1 MTYKLGIDVGG
12 TNTDGAIL
20 DDDMNVITS
29 FKSPT
34 TDDIETGIR
43 NVIKMLLDDIDFDKS
58 KITHAMLGTTQCTN
72 AIVTRKG
79 LNSVGVVRTGAPAG
93 TAVEPLYSMPDDL
106 LEVIGKNTYQV
117 RGGHEF
123 NGDLISELD
132 EDELK
137 EIAEELKGKVSSV
150 AITSI
155 FSPVNNEHEVR
166 AREIFRAVMG
176 DDVSFSLSSEI
187 GSIGLLEREN
197 ATVLNASIIDVA
209 RKTIYGFEKA
219 LELNE
224 INANVYFCQN
234 DGTLMSKDYT
244 LKYPILTVA
253 CGPTNSLRG
262 ASFLSDF
269 QNAIIVDV
277 GGTTT
282 DIGVLNNGFPRESSL
297 SVELGGV
304 QTNFRMPDIYSLG
317 LGGGTI
323 VRIEKDEFKIGP
335 DSVGYLLP
343 EKAKIFG
350 GDTLTVTDIAVA
362 KGILELG
369 DRTLVSDIDSQLIDN
384 IYNEILKM
392 IERSIERMKTSAEDV
407 PVVLVGGGSSL
418 IKGDLEGTS
427 EVVVPDNG
435 GVANAIGSAISDI
448 SGEVEKIYSI
458 DPGKREETLEEIKKI
473 AIREAVE
480 AGADENKTEIISFE
494 DVPLAYLPGNAT
506 RIKVKAAGP
515 LKK

>member
-1 MTYKLGIDVGG
+1 MAYKLGIDVGG

-20 DDDMNVITS
+20 DEQMNVISS

-34 TDDIETGIR
+34 TDDIESGIK
-43 NVIKMLLDDIDFDKS
+43 NVIEMLLGDIDFDKS
-58 KITHAMLGTTQCTN
+58 EITHAMLGTTQCTN

-79 LNSVGVVRTGAPAG
+79 LNSVGVIRTGAPAG

-106 LEVIGKNTYQV
+106 LSVIGENTYQV

-123 NGDLISELD
+123 NGELIAELD
-132 EDELK
+132 EEK
-137 EIAEELKGKVSSV
+137 IREIAKELKGKVSSI

-166 AREIFRAVMG
+166 TREIIEEVWDEEVA
-176 DDVSFSLSSEI
+176 FSLSSEI

-209 RKTIYGFEKA
+209 RKTILGFEKA
-219 LELNE
+219 LEQNG

-234 DGTLMSKDYT
+234 DGTLMSKEYT

-269 QNAIIVDV
+269 NNAIIVDI

-323 VRIEKDEFKIGP
+323 VQINNNDFQIGP
-335 DSVGYLLP
+335 DSVGYRLP
-343 EKAKIFG
+343 DEAKIFG
-350 GDTLTVTDIAVA
+350 GDVLTVTDIAVA
-362 KGILELG
+362 KGVLNLG
-369 DRTLVSDIDSQLIDN
+369 DKTLVDNLSPQLVDDI
-384 IYNEILKM
+384 YEEILKM
-392 IERSIERMKTSAEDV
+392 IERSIERMKTSAVDV
-407 PVVLVGGGSSL
+407 PVILVGGGSTL
-418 IKGDLEGTS
+418 IQGDIEGAS
-427 EVVVPDNG
+427 EVANPSNG

-458 DPGKREETLEEIKKI
+458 TPGERENTLAEIKKI
-473 AIREAVE
+473 AINEAVE
-480 AGADENKTEIISFE
+480 AGADKDKTEIISFE